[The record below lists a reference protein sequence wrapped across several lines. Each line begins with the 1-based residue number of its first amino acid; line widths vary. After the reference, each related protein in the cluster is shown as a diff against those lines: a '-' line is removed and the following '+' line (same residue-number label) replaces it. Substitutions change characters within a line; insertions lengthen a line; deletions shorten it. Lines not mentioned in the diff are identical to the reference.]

1 MLTVKGTDLNGRP
14 EGNTGT
20 GTFRVNIKDVN
31 DNPPTLEKDE
41 VSRTL
46 LHQPDPRSV
55 CALENTPNS
64 ILQPDPRSV

>member
-31 DNPPTLEKDE
+31 DNPPTLEKD
-41 VSRTL
+41 VVCRTL
-46 LHQPDPRSV
+46 L
-55 CALENTPNS
+55 
-64 ILQPDPRSV
+64 LQPDPRSV